1 MPHVEVNGFKMYYES
16 QGSGHPV
23 VFVHG
28 HTLDG
33 RIFDDVVPVVAKY
46 YRAIRI
52 DLRGHGRS
60 EAPDG
65 EYSWKAF
72 GRDLSAF
79 IETMGL
85 VKPSLVGHSVGTTV
99 IMEYLFNNPGR
110 ATTVV
115 FMAAGVSGDP
125 ISANLQKY
133 MDEQAE
139 RFRRV
144 GKTDEWVEGR
154 VKNMVWEGTPD
165 YAAKEARVRAMV
177 DAWSGKSWHILTGST
192 RDDRPTQKEQIES
205 GAIQVPALVA
215 VGEHD
220 GGAFQKGAKYL
231 AQHLPIVRSEVLPE
245 AGHLGP
251 LENPKAVNDILV
263 DFLNGAVGKAL
274 G

>member
-23 VFVHG
+23 IFIHG

-33 RIFDDVVPVVAKY
+33 RIFDDVVPTVAKY

-52 DLRGHGRS
+52 DLRGHGQS

-72 GRDLSAF
+72 GRDLFAF
-79 IETMGL
+79 VEAMGL
-85 VKPSLVGHSVGTTV
+85 VKPSLVGHSVGSTV
-99 IMEYLFNNPGR
+99 IMEYLLNNQGL

-115 FMAAGVSGDP
+115 FMDAGVSGDP

-165 YAAKEARVRAMV
+165 YAAKQAKIRAMV
-177 DAWSGKSWHILTGST
+177 DAWSGKSWHILAGST
-192 RDDRPTQKEQIES
+192 RDERPTQKERIES
-205 GAIQVPALVA
+205 GAIQIPALVA